1 MDKVIWI
8 FFAFSI
14 IFISVIITGITL
26 AMSTATIIDNRRDI
40 ALQKIDVVNYSVK
53 NELDTILNLGQGIAM
68 NPLVQQY
75 FSEASSQEYGQL
87 NELRSVMQ
95 LVIDGNPNINVIE
108 IFKEEED
115 NRLFSKSKGDT
126 YMAAQKIM
134 HSYEDAT
141 ETNYFQTRLLYS
153 NDIIFNEQ
161 YTLTLYMPVYSTLRL
176 NKKLGGAGH

>member
-1 MDKVIWI
+1 MEGRKKKLFEIFSSKRMDKVIWI

-95 LVIDGNPNINVIE
+95 QIGRAHV
-108 IFKEEED
+108 
-115 NRLFSKSKGDT
+115 
-126 YMAAQKIM
+126 
-134 HSYEDAT
+134 
-141 ETNYFQTRLLYS
+141 
-153 NDIIFNEQ
+153 
-161 YTLTLYMPVYSTLRL
+161 
-176 NKKLGGAGH
+176 